1 MQAGWQA
8 GSRAGGRAAECCIG
22 GCCSAQLNMCRQ
34 RAKGQAVLAVICT
47 YSQPSTSIATSEVN
61 TASARTQP
69 VAPGLAHRVGSGTGP
84 AMVAPV
90 LLAAS
95 RIFSTESCS
104 RSTQ

>member
-1 MQAGWQA
+1 MLPA
-8 GSRAGGRAAECCIG
+8 RVHECVRMLMC
-22 GCCSAQLNMCRQ
+22 QLH
-34 RAKGQAVLAVICT
+34 
-47 YSQPSTSIATSEVN
+47 
-61 TASARTQP
+61 
-69 VAPGLAHRVGSGTGP
+69 GLLRSLLHQHPPHRVGSGTGP